1 MANCMEMISKR
12 SKYSPGASVLGIVTF
27 TGARE
32 SVNQCERKQ
41 KKSGP
46 ALTEGYLVPGSTIG
60 LKAELR
66 NLEPLGVR

>member
-1 MANCMEMISKR
+1 MISER

-32 SVNQCERKQ
+32 SVNQCERKR

-46 ALTEGYLVPGSTIG
+46 ELTEGYLVPGGTIG

-66 NLEPLGVR
+66 YLEPFGVR